1 MRRRPLQN
9 IRGDLVSALES
20 RLDFLFYIYDND
32 ADGSFLCSIEDK
44 CRTTNTDPRTKGDK
58 PELPETEG
66 AKS

>member
-32 ADGSFLCSIEDK
+32 ADASFLCSIEDK